1 MLKRELY
8 YQVAHAH
15 LQEQGQRN
23 RDFDLKVAGC
33 LGIAT
38 TITGMSAILLNG
50 FLNSSSR
57 EITTLSLV
65 FIVLSALV
73 YICTLSCA
81 LQAMKPRKWRFD
93 PDLSKFAAYLPGY
106 EDEAFVQWAGDQFK
120 NAAEFNSKILARKAW
135 FLMASFGFTLSLSIL
150 LIVLVLTL
158 RV

>member
-1 MLKRELY
+1 M
-8 YQVAHAH
+8 
-15 LQEQGQRN
+15 G
-23 RDFDLKVAGC
+23 
-33 LGIAT
+33 
-38 TITGMSAILLNG
+38 AILLNG
-50 FLNSSSR
+50 FLNSSGR
-57 EITTLSLV
+57 EMATLSLV
-65 FIVLSALV
+65 FIALSALAS
-73 YICTLSCA
+73 ICTLGCG
-81 LQAMKPRKWRFD
+81 LLVMKLRDWRLD